1 MLYSSKQDI
10 SSLAEQEDTELE
22 DREQDQD
29 VEQPVVGPVDLEQ
42 NKLDPLEGLDEATKI
57 CFLVFKLVCL
67 LLGKCAN
74 YTFACC
80 IKHLVIH
87 MVVFLLNL

>member
-22 DREQDQD
+22 EREQDQD

-57 CFLVFKLVCL
+57 CFLVFQLVCL
-67 LLGKCAN
+67 LLGKCA
-74 YTFACC
+74 FDSC
-80 IKHLVIH
+80 IKHLGIH
-87 MVVFLLNL
+87 MVVFHLNL